1 MMGRA
6 TVEVPGFLKHVA
18 GGATHVEVTCGVIAD
33 CVKQLISRFPEAR
46 PLLFDES
53 GRLHRH
59 IDIYVNGAS
68 SFPQELT
75 KPVHDGDTISLV
87 YLITGG

>member
-1 MMGRA
+1 MTRA
-6 TVEVPGFLKHVA
+6 TIEVPGFLKHVA
-18 GGATHVEVTCGVIAD
+18 GDVTHLEVTGSVLSECLE
-33 CVKQLISRFPEAR
+33 QLVNRFPGTNS
-46 PLLFDES
+46 LLFDES

-68 SFPQELT
+68 TFPQELAR
-75 KPVHDGDTISLV
+75 PVHDGDTISLV